1 MNKFFFTTKPTSM
14 SEGLFCAELLVH
26 TADTPDKLKKS
37 TELVQKYRA
46 KMSKRQISKI
56 DRLTFLV
63 NEYLIKNQ

>member
-1 MNKFFFTTKPTSM
+1 MNKFLSTKPTSM
-14 SEGLFCAELLVH
+14 SEGLFCAELLVL

-37 TELVQKYRA
+37 TELVQEYRA
-46 KMSKRQISKI
+46 KMSKRQLSKI

>member
-1 MNKFFFTTKPTSM
+1 VTKFLSSKPTSM

-26 TADTPDKLKKS
+26 TANTPDKLKKA
-37 TELVQKYRA
+37 TELVKEYRS
-46 KMSKRQISKI
+46 KMSKRQIKEI

>member
-1 MNKFFFTTKPTSM
+1 M

-26 TADTPDKLKKS
+26 TANTPDKLKKA
-37 TELVQKYRA
+37 TELVQEYRS
-46 KMSKRQISKI
+46 KMSKRQIKEI